1 MTDITITEADWH
13 CAADLA
19 AMSER
24 ICFGG
29 NDAAALR
36 NMVAGDKTIAEF
48 VRVVAEHRLSAIEEA
63 AKVVEQQSE
72 VNARA
77 RIDRADDELAFEFR
91 GLGNVI
97 ATAIRALAQPPVAKD
112 IRKMREG

>member
-1 MTDITITEADWH
+1 MTDITITQADR
-13 CAADLA
+13 
-19 AMSER
+19 E
-24 ICFGG
+24 
-29 NDAAALR
+29 AAARLVQAAPLVDNPDIIR
-36 NMVAGDKTIAEF
+36 LGGADDSGF
-48 VRVVAEHRLSAIEEA
+48 VQAFAAHRLSAIEEA
-63 AKVVEQQSE
+63 ANVAEQQSE